1 MHHMTAELPA
11 DAPATRP
18 RRTVSGEVV
27 LPGGDL
33 PVKAAAVVVRVED
46 ISRADA
52 PSTVLGEQRIDH
64 AELAAHRAIPFT
76 IEVPADLVDE
86 RALYS
91 VQAHVDLSGSGEV
104 ETGDLI
110 STRTIPALTRGA
122 EDVVVVPVTRV

>member
-1 MHHMTAELPA
+1 MTADPA
-11 DAPATRP
+11 AGGAAPP
-18 RRTVSGEVV
+18 PKRTISGEVV

-33 PVKAAAVVVRVED
+33 PAEAAAVVVRVED

-52 PSTVLGEQRIDH
+52 PSTVVGEQRIDH
-64 AELAAHRAIPFT
+64 ADLAGRRAIPFT

-104 ETGDLI
+104 ETGDFI
-110 STRTIPALTRGA
+110 STRTHPALTRGA